1 MMQIIIILR
10 VCEQCWVGRTQ
21 EKVELSLRLSWTFGD
36 LGCGLHLSSQ
46 FSDVEKLTQ
55 ALLRAAGSGY
65 AVGTQLK
72 NTRLRG

>member
-1 MMQIIIILR
+1 MSSAG
-10 VCEQCWVGRTQ
+10 VGRTQ
-21 EKVELSLRLSWTFGD
+21 EKVELPLRLSWTFGD
-36 LGCGLHLSSQ
+36 LGCGLCLSSQ
-46 FSDVEKLTQ
+46 FSDVEQFIQLTR